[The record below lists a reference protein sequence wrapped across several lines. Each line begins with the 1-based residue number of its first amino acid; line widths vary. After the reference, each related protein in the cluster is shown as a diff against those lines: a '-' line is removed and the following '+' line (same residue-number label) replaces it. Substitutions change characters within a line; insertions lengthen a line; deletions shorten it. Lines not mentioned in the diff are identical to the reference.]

1 MKKKAVIWVIIGC
14 VICLFIFGYFGV
26 AYYFSKHFY
35 PDTTINKID
44 VSGKS
49 LLDATKQFEKV
60 IETYELTIGDEGVE
74 EESIY
79 GKNIHLKYASNKE
92 IQEVLKQQNVWS
104 WIADIFQK
112 KTKTV
117 KFNVEYDET
126 LLDEQ
131 INQLKI
137 LKEEQIPGEN
147 AKPVFNGEQFV
158 IQKETNGT
166 GIDYEK
172 IKKALEK
179 KIQAQDMNLNLE
191 KEQCYLAPE
200 YTEKSEKVRAA
211 CDIMNSYLEASITYD
226 MTEPVIV
233 DRSLIGTWI
242 TVDQDMEVVF
252 QTDLIKVWLEEFG
265 NKNDTVG
272 ITRTFTTPDGRA
284 AQVSGGTYGWSIDEE
299 TELTNLQN
307 DIKNK
312 AIVTRQPAYYI
323 GGIAATHAMPDWG
336 NTYIDVD
343 LTAQHMWYVVNGT
356 VELSTDI
363 VSGEPIPEKITPEGV
378 YTILEKEADSTL
390 VGETNPTTGQPKYIQ
405 PVRFWMR
412 VTWSGIG
419 FHDAD
424 WQSAFGGTL
433 NQISGTGSHGCI
445 NMPVDQAQLLF
456 SKVEVGT
463 PVIIHY

>member
-1 MKKKAVIWVIIGC
+1 MKKKAVILVIIGC

-166 GIDYEK
+166 GIDYVK
-172 IKKALEK
+172 LRKAIENKLK
-179 KIQAQDMNLNLE
+179 AQDTNLNLE

-356 VELSTDI
+356 VELSS
-363 VSGEPIPEKITPEGV
+363 V
-378 YTILEKEADSTL
+378 
-390 VGETNPTTGQPKYIQ
+390 
-405 PVRFWMR
+405 
-412 VTWSGIG
+412 
-419 FHDAD
+419 
-424 WQSAFGGTL
+424 
-433 NQISGTGSHGCI
+433 C
-445 NMPVDQAQLLF
+445 
-456 SKVEVGT
+456 
-463 PVIIHY
+463 

>member
-1 MKKKAVIWVIIGC
+1 
-14 VICLFIFGYFGV
+14 
-26 AYYFSKHFY
+26 
-35 PDTTINKID
+35 
-44 VSGKS
+44 
-49 LLDATKQFEKV
+49 
-60 IETYELTIGDEGVE
+60 
-74 EESIY
+74 
-79 GKNIHLKYASNKE
+79 
-92 IQEVLKQQNVWS
+92 
-104 WIADIFQK
+104 
-112 KTKTV
+112 
-117 KFNVEYDET
+117 
-126 LLDEQ
+126 
-131 INQLKI
+131 
-137 LKEEQIPGEN
+137 
-147 AKPVFNGEQFV
+147 
-158 IQKETNGT
+158 
-166 GIDYEK
+166 
-172 IKKALEK
+172 
-179 KIQAQDMNLNLE
+179 MNLNLE

-363 VSGEPIPEKITPEGV
+363 VSGEPIPEKSHQ
-378 YTILEKEADSTL
+378 KES
-390 VGETNPTTGQPKYIQ
+390 I
-405 PVRFWMR
+405 RF
-412 VTWSGIG
+412 
-419 FHDAD
+419 
-424 WQSAFGGTL
+424 
-433 NQISGTGSHGCI
+433 
-445 NMPVDQAQLLF
+445 
-456 SKVEVGT
+456 
-463 PVIIHY
+463 